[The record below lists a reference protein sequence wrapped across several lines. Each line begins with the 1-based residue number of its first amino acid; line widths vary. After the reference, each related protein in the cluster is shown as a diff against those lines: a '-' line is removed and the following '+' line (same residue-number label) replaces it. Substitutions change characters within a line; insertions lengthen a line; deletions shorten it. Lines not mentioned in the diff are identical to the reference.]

1 MDQKKKEDMDEETKY
16 NPTFKN
22 LTQVQKVGGKFVSS
36 TVLSIEQVNKERK
49 EKAAAAEKK
58 R

>member
-1 MDQKKKEDMDEETKY
+1 MEQETKY
-16 NPTFKN
+16 IPTFKQ